1 MHTAIYPG
9 SFDPITRGHVDIIE
23 RAARLSDTL
32 LVVVMKN
39 VHKQGMFS
47 VEERME
53 LIRTACA
60 HIPNVQVSACEGLLI
75 ECVQAYGAQAVVRGL
90 RSSTDFEYELQ
101 MALTN
106 KKINPGLETYFLAA
120 SERYTYLSSSIVKE
134 LASYGADLSEFLP
147 QEICQT
153 VADKVRQEDKQHE

>member
-39 VHKQGMFS
+39 VRKQGMFS

-53 LIRTACA
+53 LIKTACA
-60 HIPNVQVSACEGLLI
+60 HIPNVQVSAFEGLLI
-75 ECVQAYGAQAVVRGL
+75 KCVQTYGAQAVVRGL
-90 RSSTDFEYELQ
+90 RSPADFEYELQ
-101 MALTN
+101 MAQLN
-106 KKINPGLETYFLAA
+106 RRLCPACETIFMMTAPELSCISSSAVRELAA
-120 SERYTYLSSSIVKE
+120 FGGDTRALVPDAIAEQVNARL
-134 LASYGADLSEFLP
+134 GG
-147 QEICQT
+147 
-153 VADKVRQEDKQHE
+153 R